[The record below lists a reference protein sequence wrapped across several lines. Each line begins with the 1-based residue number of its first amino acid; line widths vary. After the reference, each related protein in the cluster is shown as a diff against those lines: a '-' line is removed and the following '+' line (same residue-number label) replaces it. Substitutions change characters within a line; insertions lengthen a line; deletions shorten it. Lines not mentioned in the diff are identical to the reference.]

1 MEKDIQVVLPRENT
15 KSMKA
20 RVVILISDEADF
32 RTRVIIRDKEGYY
45 VMIAESIIQDDI
57 IVPNR

>member
-20 RVVILISDEADF
+20 RVVILISRKSDF
-32 RTRVIIRDKEGYY
+32 IK
-45 VMIAESIIQDDI
+45 
-57 IVPNR
+57 